1 MTLTTALLI
10 RRHINGLKQKQI
22 FSIRDLL
29 PYGSRG
35 AVDLAMH
42 RLVKNEIVFRVA
54 RGLYVRNY
62 DAKKAP
68 DDYVVSKIKAQA
80 FAKETSSH
88 GKKCVIDNRLL
99 SFDPSSL
106 EERLDLIYATTGST
120 STFQYNNRNIKFHKQ
135 APRKLILAG
144 SPVGDFI
151 RALWT
156 LGPHYCY
163 RRRTGSTIDF
173 KKLINSRF
181 NPYEQEELRMARKW
195 MPAWLANR
203 LFAHQQVY
211 FPKFQPIDPSNPAQ
225 TDTITDYYGLENWGW
240 TFSNRS

>member
-29 PYGSRG
+29 PYGSRR

-42 RLVKNEIVFRVA
+42 RLVRNESVFRVA
-54 RGLYVRNY
+54 RGLYIRNY

-68 DDYVVSKIKAQA
+68 AESDVSKVKAQA
-80 FAKETSSH
+80 FAKETLSH
-88 GKKCVIDNRLL
+88 GKRCVLENRLL
-99 SFDPSSL
+99 SLDPSHI
-106 EERLDLIYATTGST
+106 EEKLDLVYATTGST
-120 STFQYNNRNIKFHKQ
+120 STFEYNHRKIKFHKQ

-144 SPVGDFI
+144 SRVGDFI

-163 RRRTGSTIDF
+163 RRRTGSTINF
-173 KKLINSRF
+173 KQLVESRF

-195 MPAWLANR
+195 MPAWLADR

-211 FPKFQPIDPSNPAQ
+211 LPKFQPRDPNNPSQ
-225 TDTITDYYGLENWGW
+225 TDTTTDYYGLENWGW